1 MRGTGGP
8 CFPEESSEVFQMDL
22 NGHQGQHISLK
33 SGVERLALGDHALGD
48 AVAPRLLEGSP
59 VRQLERDRSGL
70 AGLLADSQAAEE
82 TRNIMGEDDASGFL
96 PALHLFDGRSV
107 KPRLPQLLSVAVMA
121 SGFPL
126 SKQDRGKWLP
136 FSKASSGRRQVD
148 PWKWTPPW

>member
-1 MRGTGGP
+1 M
-8 CFPEESSEVFQMDL
+8 
-22 NGHQGQHISLK
+22 
-33 SGVERLALGDHALGD
+33 
-48 AVAPRLLEGSP
+48 LEGSP

-126 SKQDRGKWLP
+126 SKQDRGKCLP
-136 FSKASSGRRQVD
+136 FSKASSGRSQVD
-148 PWKWTPPW
+148 PWKWTPPWRGDTGVASAPSAWPLRGPLGQSSGHRSPLRLSCFHLP